1 MPRVV
6 DIALGDPAIGGA
18 LIAGHFGGYVKIA
31 TEELGRREC
40 AAALELTR
48 VVARRGKPVI
58 VHTIYGAEPLPAL
71 EPLRAAGRADL
82 SLARGLRPRDGRA
95 VAARAGAARAP
106 ARAAPLAAGCRARGR
121 RSWPARAPARCC
133 PSPSAGSSW
142 RATASPVP
150 PLADGG
156 RRGGDGGRGRSPRRP
171 PPRSSWWPAASV
183 HKSDVGG
190 VLLGVRGAAAARD
203 GWARLMDA
211 AARAGATDA
220 RVLVTPMLDPGV
232 EAVVGV
238 LRDRQFGPVV
248 MFGLGGVLVEAL
260 DDVVFRV
267 APFGADEAETMIAE
281 IHGHRLFGP
290 VRGRPA
296 VDRAALGDLLA
307 RVSELAS
314 DRPDLAEL
322 DLNPVICSARGAAIA
337 DARAV
342 VG

>member
-1 MPRVV
+1 
-6 DIALGDPAIGGA
+6 
-18 LIAGHFGGYVKIA
+18 
-31 TEELGRREC
+31 
-40 AAALELTR
+40 
-48 VVARRGKPVI
+48 VAC
-58 VHTIYGAEPLPAL
+58 YGI
-71 EPLRAAGRADL
+71 
-82 SLARGLRPRDGRA
+82 
-95 VAARAGAARAP
+95 
-106 ARAAPLAAGCRARGR
+106 
-121 RSWPARAPARCC
+121 
-133 PSPSAGSSW
+133 
-142 RATASPVP
+142 PVP
-150 PLADGG
+150 PWRVATGAEETAAAVEALAA
-156 RRGGDGGRGRSPRRP
+156 
-171 PPRSSWWPAASV
+171 PAALKLVARGVV

-190 VLLGVRGAAAARD
+190 VLLGIRGAAAARD

-211 AARAGATDA
+211 AARAGATGA

-267 APFGADEAETMIAE
+267 APFGAGEAETMIAE
-281 IHGHRLFGP
+281 IHGYRLFGA

-296 VDRAALGDLLA
+296 VDRASLVDLLV

-314 DRPDLAEL
+314 DRPELAEL
-322 DLNPVICSARGAAIA
+322 DLNPVICSARGAALA

>member
-1 MPRVV
+1 
-6 DIALGDPAIGGA
+6 
-18 LIAGHFGGYVKIA
+18 
-31 TEELGRREC
+31 
-40 AAALELTR
+40 
-48 VVARRGKPVI
+48 
-58 VHTIYGAEPLPAL
+58 
-71 EPLRAAGRADL
+71 
-82 SLARGLRPRDGRA
+82 
-95 VAARAGAARAP
+95 
-106 ARAAPLAAGCRARGR
+106 
-121 RSWPARAPARCC
+121 
-133 PSPSAGSSW
+133 
-142 RATASPVP
+142 
-150 PLADGG
+150 
-156 RRGGDGGRGRSPRRP
+156 
-171 PPRSSWWPAASV
+171 
-183 HKSDVGG
+183 
-190 VLLGVRGAAAARD
+190 
-203 GWARLMDA
+203 
-211 AARAGATDA
+211 
-220 RVLVTPMLDPGV
+220 V

-296 VDRAALGDLLA
+296 VDRAALVDLLV

-322 DLNPVICSARGAAIA
+322 DLNPVICSARGAALA